1 MKDRLCEGTQAEPD
15 DKHLAEVDK
24 IYQSDNTKFC
34 PAYRKTGSLIHC
46 WCECKVVQLL

>member
-24 IYQSDNTKFC
+24 IYYQSDNTKC
-34 PAYRKTGSLIHC
+34 C
-46 WCECKVVQLL
+46 